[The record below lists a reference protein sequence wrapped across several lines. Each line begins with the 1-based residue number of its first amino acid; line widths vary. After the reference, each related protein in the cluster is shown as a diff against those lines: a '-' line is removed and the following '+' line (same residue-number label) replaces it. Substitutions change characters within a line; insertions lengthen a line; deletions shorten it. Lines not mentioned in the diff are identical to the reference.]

1 MIENSGHPVE
11 CAIEII
17 DGISTKFM
25 PINENWEWQD
35 VSSFTPHE
43 TTVLNTCIALA
54 QKVLASGNEENASHN
69 AQLLYLT
76 NCSLLAQA
84 NQTDTATQHLQSL
97 QERLAH
103 ETDSESMRTKCLATL
118 VQAAIA
124 GHGSDYPKK
133 AIKILKA
140 NQKMLD
146 DEGISPDLK
155 ADYYGYM
162 AHLYSKLGKKKESK
176 KYKAL
181 QSAYLPHCTDDM

>member
-1 MIENSGHPVE
+1 
-11 CAIEII
+11 
-17 DGISTKFM
+17 
-25 PINENWEWQD
+25 
-35 VSSFTPHE
+35 
-43 TTVLNTCIALA
+43 
-54 QKVLASGNEENASHN
+54 
-69 AQLLYLT
+69 
-76 NCSLLAQA
+76 
-84 NQTDTATQHLQSL
+84 
-97 QERLAH
+97 
-103 ETDSESMRTKCLATL
+103 MRTKCLATL

-162 AHLYSKLGKKKESK
+162 AHLYSKLGKKKK
-176 KYKAL
+176 AKNTKAL

>member
-1 MIENSGHPVE
+1 MSL
-11 CAIEII
+11 
-17 DGISTKFM
+17 
-25 PINENWEWQD
+25 
-35 VSSFTPHE
+35 FTPHA
-43 TTVLNTCIALA
+43 TTVLYTCIALA

-84 NQTDTATQHLQSL
+84 NQTETATQHLQSL

-146 DEGISPDLK
+146 NEGISPD
-155 ADYYGYM
+155 
-162 AHLYSKLGKKKESK
+162 
-176 KYKAL
+176 
-181 QSAYLPHCTDDM
+181 